1 MAIVVENLT
10 YIYMK
15 GSPFEKT
22 ALNNINLH
30 IKDGEFVGIIGHT
43 GSGKST
49 LIQHFN
55 GLLKPTAGRVVVNG
69 MDTSGKNLKELRKQ
83 VGVVFQYPEHQ
94 LFEETVYKDLAFG
107 MIKMGFP
114 KSKIE
119 ENILKAI
126 KAVGLGEEVLQKSP
140 FELSGGQKRRVAIA
154 GILVMEPRILVLDE
168 PAAGL
173 DPRGRDE
180 IYGYIKELHNESGI
194 TVILVSHNMEDIARL
209 AQRVVVLN
217 KGSLEVEG
225 NVREIFADV
234 ERLER
239 IGLSAPQITYLM
251 KKLKTLEPSIKD
263 SVYTVEEARDEII
276 KHLGIR
282 PEDISGQVDGRKS

>member
-10 YIYMK
+10 HIYMK

-22 ALNNINLH
+22 ALRDVNLK
-30 IKDGEFVGIIGHT
+30 IEDGEFVGIIGHT

-55 GLLKPTAGRVVVNG
+55 GLLKPTAGRVIVNG
-69 MDTSGKNLKELRKQ
+69 MDVSGKNLKELRKH

-94 LFEETVYKDLAFG
+94 LFEETVYKDLSFG

-114 KSKIE
+114 RDKME
-119 ENILKAI
+119 DNIKKAI
-126 KAVGLGEEVLQKSP
+126 RTVGLDESILQKSP

-154 GILVMEPRILVLDE
+154 GILVMEPNILVLDE

-173 DPRGRDE
+173 DPGGRDE
-180 IYGYIKELHNESGI
+180 IYGYIRKLHADTKT
-194 TVILVSHNMEDIARL
+194 TVILVSHNMEDITRL
-209 AQRVVVLN
+209 AQRVIVLN
-217 KGSLEVEG
+217 EGTVEIDGS
-225 NVREIFADV
+225 VREVFMDV

-239 IGLSAPQITYLM
+239 VGLSVPQITHLM
-251 KKLKTLEPSIKD
+251 RKLKTLSPRIND
-263 SVYTVEEARDEII
+263 NVYTVPEAVDELL
-276 KHLGIR
+276 KHLR
-282 PEDISGQVDGRKS
+282 KQPDAESAYTDGRMP